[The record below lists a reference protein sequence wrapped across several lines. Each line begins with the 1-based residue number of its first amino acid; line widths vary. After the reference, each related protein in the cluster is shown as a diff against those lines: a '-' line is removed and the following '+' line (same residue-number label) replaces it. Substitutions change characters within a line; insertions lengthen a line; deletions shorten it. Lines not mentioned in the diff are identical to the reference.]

1 MVQHLNRLLRLV
13 PRSVVVFA
21 LKIVGAGL
29 AFLTNVIVARLA
41 SKDIAGVYFGLL
53 SVTTLLFAVARYGLG
68 YSTAKLVA
76 AADAR
81 GEIDLI
87 GATMFESLKAVG
99 TYSIIVMGLAL
110 ATSIILIETSWIS
123 WPAAAS
129 ALMLCSI
136 APFCVG
142 SIIMEGV
149 RGMRRSFAF
158 GLFDSVIFK
167 SVILAGLASFGFTF
181 GITGLAIGYLLAT
194 IANAFLAYWVFR
206 SGYSSGIGKRF
217 TNAEQ
222 ADYLRSI
229 THPLAIVSISTIAV
243 QWAPTIFVSLIL
255 NPSVAAE
262 YFAAF
267 RTAAVLDFIVI
278 AASVVV
284 GPELVRASQLH
295 GDRLMVRAAVKAATS
310 VFISATVIAS
320 MLFLFAPDVMQLYGR
335 VYADGGG
342 VLRILVVGQVFAA
355 PFAFGLQVLIAG
367 GHERKAAKTAA
378 LTAITGVTVIFL
390 SSHYGGNIGAAI
402 GQSTALVVQALS
414 LSFTAWRASKAKA
427 TDQSQQTSSYR

>member
-1 MVQHLNRLLRLV
+1 MAHYLNRLFRLV
-13 PRSVVVFA
+13 PRSFIVFA
-21 LKIVGAGL
+21 LKIAGAGL

-81 GEIDLI
+81 GETDLI
-87 GATMFESLKAVG
+87 GATMFESLKAVA
-99 TYSIIVMGLAL
+99 TYSIIVMSLAL
-110 ATSIILIETSWIS
+110 VTSIILIGASWIS
-123 WPAAAS
+123 WPVVAS

-158 GLFDSVIFK
+158 GLFDSVVFK
-167 SVILAGLASFGFTF
+167 SVILAGLASFGFEC
-181 GITGLAIGYLLAT
+181 GLTGLAIGYLLAT
-194 IANAFLAYWVFR
+194 IANAFLAYRVFR
-206 SGYSSGIGKRF
+206 SGYSPGISARF
-217 TNAEQ
+217 ADIKQ
-222 ADYLRSI
+222 ADALRKI
-229 THPLAIVSISTIAV
+229 THPLAIVSIATVTV
-243 QWAPTIFVSLIL
+243 QWAPTIIVSTLL
-255 NPSVAAE
+255 SPTVAAE

-267 RTAAVLDFIVI
+267 RTAAVLDFIVV
-278 AASVVV
+278 AASIVV

-295 GDRLMVRAAVKAATS
+295 GDRLMVRAAIKAATS
-310 VFISATVIAS
+310 VFISATLIAS
-320 MLFLFAPDVMQLYGR
+320 MLFVFAPDVMRLYGPT
-335 VYADGGG
+335 YADGGG
-342 VLRILVVGQVFAA
+342 VLRVLVVGQVLAA

-378 LTAITGVTVIFL
+378 LTAIAGVIVIFL
-390 SSHYGGNIGAAI
+390 GSNYGGNVGAAI
-402 GQSTALVVQALS
+402 GQSTALVIQVLFLSITAL
-414 LSFTAWRASKAKA
+414 RASKAKLR
-427 TDQSQQTSSYR
+427 DQSE